1 MRTEAVVMGNG
12 DFPTHPI
19 PLKILSEAPLV
30 VCCDGGANNYIA
42 KGYVPNLIIG
52 DGDSI
57 STENKEK
64 YGHLLH
70 RISEQ
75 ETNDQTKAVTY
86 LLQQGIRHITILAAT
101 GKREDHTLG
110 NISLLMEYMNSG
122 ATVRMYT
129 DYSIIIP
136 CRNVQTFACRP
147 GQQVSIINF
156 TAHHICGHGLA
167 YPLRDFTNWWQGTLN
182 ECTSEEFSIEAQGD
196 YLVILNY

>member
-1 MRTEAVVMGNG
+1 MKTEAVVMGNG

-19 PLKILSEAPLV
+19 PLKILAEAPLV

-42 KGYVPNLIIG
+42 QGYVPNLIIG

-57 STENKEK
+57 STENKAK

-86 LLQQGIRHITILAAT
+86 LLQKGIRHITILAAT

-110 NISLLMEYMNSG
+110 NISLLIEYMNNG
-122 ATVRMYT
+122 ANVRMYT
-129 DYSIIIP
+129 DYGVIIP
-136 CRNVQTFACRP
+136 CHDTQTFTCHP

-156 TAHHICGHGLA
+156 TAHHISGHGLV

-182 ECTSEEFSIEAQGD
+182 ECTSEKFSIEAQGD